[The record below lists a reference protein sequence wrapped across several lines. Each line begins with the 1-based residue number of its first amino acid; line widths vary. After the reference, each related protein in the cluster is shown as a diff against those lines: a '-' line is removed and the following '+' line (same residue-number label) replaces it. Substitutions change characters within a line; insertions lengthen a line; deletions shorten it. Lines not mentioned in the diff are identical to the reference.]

1 MHAKVHAHLHG
12 PGQIEGNNI
21 LKIRVS
27 TQRIRIGWTFLRG
40 ALETATQGFEL
51 LLDYFPIHA
60 RLLSAR
66 ILVRYGRKSS

>member
-21 LKIRVS
+21 LKIGVT
-27 TQRIRIGWTFLRG
+27 TQHARIGWTFLRD
-40 ALETATQGFEL
+40 ALETATQRFKL

-66 ILVRYGRKSS
+66 ILVRYGRKSA